1 VKALSFEL
9 NGRASYGI
17 MLDGDVRE
25 ASNDFLDQYP
35 DLKSVLAADEL
46 AGISENLSD
55 TIHRADDI
63 RFLPLIPNPEKII
76 CVGVNYRPHVEEM
89 GRDIPEKPVL
99 FVRFA
104 TSLVGHGA
112 SIVKP
117 RVSDQY
123 DFEGELAIVIGRH
136 ARHID
141 REHALEYVAGY
152 ACFMDGSVRDW
163 QRHTH
168 QFTPGKNFDRSGALG
183 PSLLTADEI
192 PDPVTLSLSTRINGH
207 VMQEGKIDELIFD
220 IPTLIEYCSTFA
232 ELQPGDIIA
241 TGTPGGVG
249 AARKPPIWLK
259 AGDNVEVDIG
269 PVGCLRNTVCDE

>member
-1 VKALSFEL
+1 MKALSFEL

-17 MLDGDVRE
+17 MLEGGVRE
-25 ASNDFLDQYP
+25 ASDDFLAQHP
-35 DLKSVLAADEL
+35 DLRSVLAADAL
-46 AGISENLSD
+46 ARISENLSD
-55 TIHRADDI
+55 TIHEAEDI
-63 RFLPLIPNPEKII
+63 HFLPLIPNPDKII

-89 GRDIPEKPVL
+89 GREVPDKPVL
-99 FVRFA
+99 FIRFA
-104 TSLVGHGA
+104 ASLVGHR
-112 SIVKP
+112 SPIVKP
-117 RVSDQY
+117 RVSDHY
-123 DFEGELAIVIGRH
+123 DFEGELAVVIGRR
-136 ARHID
+136 ARHIE
-141 REHALEYVAGY
+141 RAHALDYIAGY

-168 QFTPGKNFDRSGALG
+168 QFTPGKNFDSSGAIG
-183 PSLLTADEI
+183 PSLLTANEM
-192 PDPVTLSLSTRINGH
+192 PNPESLSLTTRVNGR

-232 ELQPGDIIA
+232 ELLPGDIIA